1 MRIGVV
7 GHEGYETLPGML
19 ERLERLAPEL
29 GFELI
34 FEHGL
39 RAGSGAD
46 LTAATGIEALLTLG
60 GDGTLL
66 RGAKLLGGRSVP
78 IIGINLGRLGFL
90 TSCSAS
96 DAEVS
101 LRRFRAGDF
110 TAEPRMTLSART
122 DGGPGMAAGA
132 GEWLALNDFVLHKG
146 GFARVVL
153 MSISID
159 GEQIGAYAADGIVIA
174 TPTGSTAY
182 SLSAGGPI
190 VAPRLESI
198 VITPISA
205 HTLGVR
211 PLVVH
216 PEAEIVLRA
225 EDGPEELL
233 LTVDGQGGT
242 QVARGER
249 LIVNRSDAP
258 VMLVRFPPDSFFS
271 RIRQKLGWGGLKERD
286 DSGNAE

>member
-7 GHEGYETLPGML
+7 GHERYEKLPAML
-19 ERLERLAPEL
+19 ELLELLAPEL
-29 GFELI
+29 DLKLVFEPR
-34 FEHGL
+34 L
-39 RAGSGAD
+39 RSGSREELDAQTEID
-46 LTAATGIEALLTLG
+46 ALLTLG

-78 IIGINLGRLGFL
+78 IIGVNLGRLGFL
-90 TSCSAS
+90 TSCSAQDVES
-96 DAEVS
+96 S
-101 LRRFRAGDF
+101 LRRFQTGDF
-110 TAEPRMTLSART
+110 TAESRMTLTART
-122 DGGPGMAAGA
+122 DGRAGEE
-132 GEWLALNDFVLHKG
+132 EWLALNDFVLHKG
-146 GFARVVL
+146 GFARVVRL
-153 MSISID
+153 SISID

-216 PEAEIVLRA
+216 AEAEIVLQA
-225 EDGPEELL
+225 EDGPNELL

-242 QVARGER
+242 EVARGEQ
-249 LIVNRSDAP
+249 LIVRRSKFP
-258 VMLVRFPPDSFFS
+258 VQLVRFPPDSFFS

-286 DSGNAE
+286 DNGNAE

>member
-7 GHEGYETLPGML
+7 GHEGYDKLPEML
-19 ERLERLAPEL
+19 VLLELLAPEL
-29 GFELI
+29 GLKLAVERRLRTGAQEEL
-34 FEHGL
+34 
-39 RAGSGAD
+39 D
-46 LTAATGIEALLTLG
+46 TATEIDALLTLG

-66 RGAKLLGGRSVP
+66 RGAKLLGGRPVP
-78 IIGINLGRLGFL
+78 IIGVNLGRLGFL

-96 DAEVS
+96 DVESS
-101 LRRFRAGDF
+101 LRRFCAGDF
-110 TAEPRMTLSART
+110 TAESRMTLTART
-122 DGGPGMAAGA
+122 DGGSGTSAGA

-146 GFARVVL
+146 GFARVVRL
-153 MSISID
+153 SISID
-159 GEQIGAYAADGIVIA
+159 GEPMGSYAADGIVIA

-190 VAPRLESI
+190 VQPRLESI

-205 HTLGVR
+205 HTLGIR

-216 PEAEIVLRA
+216 PEAEIVLQG
-225 EDGPEELL
+225 EDGPDELL

-249 LIVNRSDAP
+249 LIVRRSNSP
-258 VMLVRFPPDSFFS
+258 VRLVRFPPDSFFN

>member
-7 GHEGYETLPGML
+7 GHEGYATLPGML
-19 ERLERLAPEL
+19 ALLERLAPEL
-29 GFELI
+29 GAELLL
-34 FEHGL
+34 EPGL
-39 RAGSGAD
+39 RAGGKAELDASSSID
-46 LTAATGIEALLTLG
+46 ALITLG

-66 RGAKLLGGRSVP
+66 RGAKLLGARRVP
-78 IIGINLGRLGFL
+78 VIGVNLGRLGFL
-90 TSCSAS
+90 TSCSAA
-96 DAEVS
+96 DAEAS
-101 LRRFRAGDF
+101 LRRFRSGDF
-110 TAEPRMTLSART
+110 IAESRMTLVART
-122 DGGPGMAAGA
+122 VGGAGA
-132 GEWLALNDFVLHKG
+132 AKNEWLALNDLVLHKG
-146 GFARVVL
+146 GFARVVRL
-153 MSISID
+153 SIAID
-159 GEQIGAYAADGIVIA
+159 GEQIGAYAADGIVVA

-198 VITPISA
+198 IITPISA

-216 PEAEIVLRA
+216 PEAEIVLQG
-225 EDGPEELL
+225 EDGPSELL

-242 QVARGER
+242 QVARAER
-249 LIVNRSDAP
+249 LVIRRSSSP